1 MFKFL
6 GRGLSLSILTGAI
19 VLTFAIILFLMAV
32 VLAGEGPV
40 IHGVSCQLG
49 LAEDC
54 IRQELREERQK
65 LRSMQQK
72 NREMQAFNKEVEA
85 RNSEIQAR
93 IDEMQAHFKKLQTRN
108 NELEALHKRLSS
120 LDHASSSYVVFYEEK
135 SGPYVVSTGHTY
147 ASLVEPNTMIAAHC
161 YFYSG
166 VTGAGKRQINLGKM
180 SRDKRVTKSRYSR
193 SELSGTGLSVNDI
206 TALQE
211 RCRWPSGAT

>member
-72 NREMQAFNKEVEA
+72 NREMRAFNKEVEA
-85 RNSEIQAR
+85 RN
-93 IDEMQAHFKKLQTRN
+93 DEMQKHFNKLQARN
-108 NELEALHKRLSS
+108 KELEALHKRLSS
-120 LDHASSSYVVFYEEK
+120 LDHASSSYVVFYEDK
-135 SGPYVVSTGHTY
+135 SGSYLVSTGHTY
-147 ASLVEPNTMIAAHC
+147 ASLVAPNKLIGAHC
-161 YFYSG
+161 YFHVG
-166 VTGAGKRQINLGKM
+166 IKGAGSRQIRLGTM
-180 SRDKRVTKSRYSR
+180 SRYKKITLNHYSR
-193 SELSGTGLSVNDI
+193 SDLQITGANVNDI
-206 TALQE
+206 SALQA
-211 RCRWPSGAT
+211 RCKWPVGAT